1 MRNFD
6 EIEALFTDLLTLS
19 ESALSDTERDE
30 IQEFFDVGEYGL
42 ALRTA
47 VAIFREE
54 KKHATSTERHIF
66 LRLAKL
72 MSIDP
77 DALMIGLLL

>member
-1 MRNFD
+1 MQNFN
-6 EIEALFTDLLTLS
+6 EIEALFTELLAQR
-19 ESALSDTERDE
+19 ESALSAAERDE

-54 KKHATSTERHIF
+54 KKLATATERQIF
-66 LRLAKL
+66 IRLAKA
-72 MSIDP
+72 MSIDS
-77 DALMIGLLL
+77 DSMLTGLG